1 MTCKDCPDRT
11 VGCHINCETYKA
23 DRAANEAVKAEK
35 KKQMILDKASYEHAQ
50 RARAGYARDEKR
62 RRGY

>member
-11 VGCHINCETYKA
+11 VGCHINCEIYKA
-23 DRAANEAVKAEK
+23 DRAANEAVKAKRKSEK
-35 KKQMILDKASYEHAQ
+35 LKYNIEVEHGL
-50 RARAGYARDEKR
+50 RIHKSVKRIEKR